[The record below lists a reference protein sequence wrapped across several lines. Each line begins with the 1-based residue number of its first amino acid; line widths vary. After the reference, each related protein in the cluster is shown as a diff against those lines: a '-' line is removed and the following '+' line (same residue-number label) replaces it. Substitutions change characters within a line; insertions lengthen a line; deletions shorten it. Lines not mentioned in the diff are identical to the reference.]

1 MQQSERLIC
10 CVVVNAKETPAAR
23 SMFVQTEVTP
33 NEDSLK
39 FIPTG
44 AEPLSTSGQTH
55 EFLNATDAR
64 KSPLASALF
73 DIPGVRLVFFGPD
86 FLTVSK
92 SEDTQWALLK
102 PEVYSVI
109 IEHFTQGKSLFYE
122 GHNDADGPEDTRIL
136 DTDSEVVAM
145 VKELLDTRV
154 RPAIQEDGG
163 VLRSEAGG

>member
-1 MQQSERLIC
+1 M
-10 CVVVNAKETPAAR
+10 
-23 SMFVQTEVTP
+23 
-33 NEDSLK
+33 
-39 FIPTG
+39 
-44 AEPLSTSGQTH
+44 
-55 EFLNATDAR
+55 
-64 KSPLASALF
+64 
-73 DIPGVRLVFFGPD
+73 FFGPD

-163 VLRSEAGG
+163 DIEYKGFAEDTGVVQVALKGSCRGCDSSTVTLKNGIERMLMHYIPEVKAVEQIISQEEAIAADEFAKFEARLREGGKTVEI